1 MDGATSIAIAAIT
14 AVPASIAA
22 WAAVIAARRTG
33 GKGNLIRE
41 QKKLTRRV
49 NEHVTDVE
57 LHPALANR
65 RQFER
70 MRKVVA
76 NDA

>member
-14 AVPASIAA
+14 AVPATIGAMAA
-22 WAAVIAARRTG
+22 MVAARRVG
-33 GKGNLIRE
+33 GKGKLFRE
-41 QKKLTRRV
+41 HRKLARRV
-49 NEHVTDVE
+49 NEHVVDVE

-70 MRKVVA
+70 MRKVV
-76 NDA
+76 NSDA